1 MLEMSDIGGGLY
13 NKSFAGDTF
22 NMAHYLNLVANGEI
36 QVDSFCRK
44 HGVVTTSIANATL
57 RIHAAPNA
65 IRDYTFALGVT
76 RFQLCARCGTYVAAI
91 SEFEG
96 VQYAVVVANVLEC
109 RPKLDQPVSPMV
121 YDDENPDTRLQR
133 RSERWAKLIG

>member
-1 MLEMSDIGGGLY
+1 MVYSGSCHCGDVRLEYETSEPLT
-13 NKSFAGDTF
+13 SWPLRAC
-22 NMAHYLNLVANGEI
+22 
-36 QVDSFCRK
+36 QCSFCRK

-65 IRDYTFALGVT
+65 IREYTFALGVT

-96 VQYAVVVANVLEC
+96 VRYAVVVANVLDC
-109 RPKLDQPVSPMV
+109 RPELEQPVTTVV